1 MILTD
6 GNQTGP
12 DVMPDSVP
20 LAEAIKPVHQAGMVY
35 DVGWRDMAWR
45 DVVYMF
51 DVMFVGSEVG
61 RVIVRC
67 ASQVDPAF
75 RS

>member
-12 DVMPDSVP
+12 DLMPDSVP

-35 DVGWRDMAWR
+35 DVGWR